1 MCAIIAI
8 LACATHARAI
18 DTYNYRGVCPYP
30 NGGKKIHDKWN
41 FWECECT
48 SYAADKLNERG
59 VPFSWAYKNARWGG
73 AVNWVNAA
81 IQTRT
86 PYNKTPRRALPRAA
100 RLYVH

>member
-1 MCAIIAI
+1 MTTSRTEIAPQPEQKRNKPTRALRAVKVAMCAIIAI

-48 SYAADKLNERG
+48 SYVADKLNERG
-59 VPFSWAYKNARWGG
+59 VPFWWEYKNVDWNSA
-73 AVNWVNAA
+73 
-81 IQTRT
+81 
-86 PYNKTPRRALPRAA
+86 
-100 RLYVH
+100 